1 MIVCNHCNSMN
12 NATRVTC
19 IRCKAPLDDSIS
31 ESSNVRQS
39 PLRVVGGKKPQFNVQ
54 NPVEQPNIDK
64 RHGGEQYPFN
74 QPNAAEDSTMG
85 GFDSGGVDVDS
96 KGKRNFVLAVVGITL
111 LACMG
116 FVWYITDQNNQQ
128 MSRDAFA
135 KAEDLFTQAKYSDAL
150 NAYEAFIV
158 EYPQSELVPL
168 ADIKRAEIRGSL
180 LAVEQEREA
189 QQKRLPGLVDNA
201 ISAFQDKKYLTPED
215 DNAMIYIREILKID
229 PENKYINN
237 MKSKIVSFYLGEAQ
251 KDVKRYRYRSA
262 TKNYERVLSI
272 DPLNITAIEELGK
285 IKARR

>member
-12 NATRVTC
+12 NSTRVTC

-39 PLRVVGGKKPQFNVQ
+39 PLRVVGGNKQQFNVQ

-64 RHGGEQYPFN
+64 RHPGEQSPYDR
-74 QPNAAEDSTMG
+74 PNPPENSTMG
-85 GFDSGGVDVDS
+85 GFDSGSIDVDK
-96 KGKRNFVLAVVGITL
+96 KGKRNFVLAVVGVTL
-111 LACMG
+111 LACLA
-116 FVWYITDQNNQQ
+116 FVWYVTDQNNQQ
-128 MSRDAFA
+128 KSRDAFA
-135 KAEDLFTQAKYSDAL
+135 KAEELFTQAKYSEAL
-150 NAYEAFIV
+150 NAYETFMV
-158 EYPQSELVPL
+158 EYPQSELLPL
-168 ADIKRAEIRGSL
+168 ADMKRAEIRGSL

-201 ISAFQDKKYLTPED
+201 INAFQDKNYLTPED

-237 MKSKIVSFYLGEAQ
+237 MKNKIVSFYLAEAE
-251 KDVKRYRYRSA
+251 KDQKRYYFRSA
-262 TKNYERVLSI
+262 AKNYERVLSI
-272 DPLNITAIEELGK
+272 DPLNIDAIEELGK